1 MKSVCVQLCVIHIV
15 QIINVDDSSQ
25 LIVLSLSVES
35 CGVAECTHTET
46 FNSNDG
52 RLEEGVTYIVSAIA
66 VNRYG
71 ESQASGNSDPFTFTK
86 NTGMYDCEC
95 ECICAWERELHFP
108 TEFILS
114 LILFADTSSPTS
126 EYAKGTM

>member
-1 MKSVCVQLCVIHIV
+1 MYVCVYVQLCVIHIV

-71 ESQASGNSDPFTFTK
+71 QSQASGNSDAFTFTK

-95 ECICAWERELHFP
+95 ICV
-108 TEFILS
+108 
-114 LILFADTSSPTS
+114 
-126 EYAKGTM
+126 